1 MIKVIRFE
9 PGMSGERER
18 MEMNGSVSDDDDDDD
33 ERGLLCL
40 SVLL

>member
-18 MEMNGSVSDDDDDDD
+18 MEMNGSVSDDDDD